1 MEGTCRDGQPTQKLP
16 SSTSQTPIKMSMFT
30 GSHIFWIGM
39 GLSAVILAA
48 FAVLMMLLVK
58 RHRRMKARER
68 LRKQMVTPGGLSRPS
83 PPLYNH
89 PQFTMMHSSSIPFIP
104 VAVAPSQ
111 AKIYD
116 LKTPPTAHLYRTPSQ
131 SMRHPKF
138 SVVNGSQPA
147 TGVMSR

>member
-1 MEGTCRDGQPTQKLP
+1 M
-16 SSTSQTPIKMSMFT
+16 SSFAGNQ
-30 GSHIFWIGM
+30 IFWIGM

-48 FAVLMMLLVK
+48 FTVLMMFLLK

-68 LRKQMVTPGGLSRPS
+68 LRKQMVSPGGLSRPS

-131 SMRHPKF
+131 STRHPKF
-138 SVVNGSQPA
+138 SVVNGSQQA
-147 TGVMSR
+147 NEALSK